1 MLWVRVV
8 LLALA
13 VSVDSFAVGAAYGFR
28 RVRMPAGMIALV
40 AGISAL
46 AKAAAMLFGGVLVM
60 WFNPQMAKT
69 LGAVILVA
77 LALWQFLSQAA
88 QSKAAGEDTSEDDD
102 VLDDSDNPLLT
113 LRVKPLG
120 IIISVLRD
128 PQVADID
135 DSKSISPSEAVLLG
149 LALGMDA
156 MGAGV
161 SAGLLGMPII
171 ATICAVGL
179 GTMLTLPAGVWLGSI
194 AGDKLPRWPSR
205 ILPGAILLVLALLV
219 WLTG

>member
-1 MLWVRVV
+1 LLWVRVV

-60 WFNPQMAKT
+60 WFNPQMAQT

-88 QSKAAGEDTSEDDD
+88 QPKAAGEHTSEDDD

-179 GTMLTLPAGVWLGSI
+179 GTMLTLPAGVWLGSV